1 MPAVQLPVVGLEVG
15 VVWVA
20 ALGLVVGCL
29 AGFFGVGGGFV
40 MTPMLNVL
48 FGIPY
53 NFAIGSDL
61 AQMFGMSAAGS
72 LQHRKL
78 GNVDYRLGL
87 LAVLGMMPGVEIGA
101 QVLELLEALGD
112 VSVGGGSV
120 AVTTIALSIAY
131 TVLLAKVGLSMW
143 SESRSALAAAAAAQ
157 SADGAE
163 PELSRLGRW
172 LHDLRLRPLV
182 SLPGS
187 GIESI
192 SAWAVLALGLVT
204 GILSGL
210 LGVGGGFIFLPAL
223 IYVLGVPTTVAVG
236 TSLFSILFA
245 SAYGTF
251 THSLKGNVDLVL
263 VMLLLVPSAAGTQI
277 GAALSR
283 RVGGPRT
290 RHLFSIVAGIAMV
303 FVAGKLAATLLGY

>member
-1 MPAVQLPVVGLEVG
+1 MLTVELPVVGMEVG
-15 VVWVA
+15 ALWIA
-20 ALGLVVGCL
+20 ALGLLVGCL

-53 NFAIGSDL
+53 NFAIGSSL
-61 AQMFGMSAAGS
+61 AQMLGMSAAGS

-78 GNVDYRLGL
+78 GNVDFKLGL
-87 LAVLGMMPGVEIGA
+87 LTVVAIMPGVEIGA
-101 QVLELLEALGD
+101 QLLEFLEGLG
-112 VSVGGGSV
+112 SISIGGGQI
-120 AVTTIALSIAY
+120 AVTTLAISVAY
-131 TVLLAKVGLSMW
+131 VLLLAKVGLSMW
-143 SESRSALAAAAAAQ
+143 RESRGALANGSDEPEISALGRALR
-157 SADGAE
+157 G
-163 PELSRLGRW
+163 LG
-172 LHDLRLRPLV
+172 LPPVV
-182 SLPGS
+182 SLPAS
-187 GIESI
+187 GIERI
-192 SAWAVLALGLVT
+192 SVWAVFALGLVT
-204 GILSGL
+204 GVLSGL

-263 VMLLLVPSAAGTQI
+263 VMLLLVPSAIGTQI
-277 GAALSR
+277 GATLTK

-290 RHLFSIVAGIAMV
+290 RHLFSMVAAIAML
-303 FVAGKLAATLLGY
+303 FVACKLGAKLLGY